1 MDFKDFYS
9 KLECDLKL
17 GLAPI
22 YVFYNMKEVYPNT
35 VIEVNQKKGSIILN
49 ISGNKTDDISKIE
62 SAYNSLVSMGY
73 STISELNYR
82 RSFG

>member
-1 MDFKDFYS
+1 MDFKEFYS
-9 KLECDLKL
+9 KLECDLKF

-22 YVFYNMKEVYPNT
+22 YVFHNMEDVYPNT
-35 VIEVNQKKGSIILN
+35 VIEVSQKKGSILLN
-49 ISGNKTDDISKIE
+49 INGKKTDDISKIE
-62 SAYNSLVSMGY
+62 SAYNNLVAMGY